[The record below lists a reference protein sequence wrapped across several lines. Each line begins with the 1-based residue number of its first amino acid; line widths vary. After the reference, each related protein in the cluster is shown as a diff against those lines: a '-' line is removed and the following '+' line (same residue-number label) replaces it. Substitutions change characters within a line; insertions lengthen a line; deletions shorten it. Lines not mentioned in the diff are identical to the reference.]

1 MKSCGIVGLQ
11 NLYIYKYIFQLL
23 LYRTWNRK
31 GNRTD
36 GRIGKERREEENEGM
51 VKGNNTVNWAT
62 KRTYLRTIL
71 CEYEKVYKDKKKT
84 KKYKLWW

>member
-62 KRTYLRTIL
+62 KRIKSINHGRNRIL
-71 CEYEKVYKDKKKT
+71 KLHD
-84 KKYKLWW
+84 KKYKPW